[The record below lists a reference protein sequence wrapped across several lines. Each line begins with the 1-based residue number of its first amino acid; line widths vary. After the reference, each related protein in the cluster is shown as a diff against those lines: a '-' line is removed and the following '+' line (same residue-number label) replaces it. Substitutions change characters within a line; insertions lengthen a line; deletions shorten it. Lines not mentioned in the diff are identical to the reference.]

1 MTSIK
6 VKFRISTTKGHEG
19 TLFVQVIHNR
29 QVRRIK
35 INYRIRLHEWDR
47 KNYRIRTD
55 QASGERKEYLQVVEG
70 ALIRMVEQ
78 AQSSVRYL
86 EEKGSP
92 YTTDDILQV
101 YHSYMAGRLFRFMQQ
116 TIEYLRHI
124 GKTRTSETYTCALN
138 SFMRFRKGM
147 DISLYEMDSDLILA
161 YEAWLK
167 EQGVCMNT
175 VSFYMRILRAVYNRG
190 VEKGITPQR
199 YPFKHVYTGIEKTLK
214 RAVTLKTI
222 KQVKQADLSL
232 FPALDYARDLFMLS
246 FYTRG
251 MSFVDMA
258 YLKKADLD
266 NGILSYRRK
275 KTGQQLFIRWEEC
288 MQEIVDKY
296 PSMSASPY
304 LLPIIRKPGDN
315 PRRQYRNAILSVNKN
330 LKSLSKMMGLS
341 TVLTTYVA
349 RHSWASIAKSKNI
362 PLSVISEGMGHDS
375 EMTTQIYLASLDTAI
390 VDRANSLI
398 LKGL

>member
-1 MTSIK
+1 MERALSLLKRRGTSYTADD
-6 VKFRISTTKGHEG
+6 VVSTFLRPTYEG
-19 TLFVQVIHNR
+19 SLFSFMQSTIE
-29 QVRRIK
+29 
-35 INYRIRLHEWDR
+35 RL
-47 KNYRIRTD
+47 KSLGKIRT
-55 QASGERKEYLQVVEG
+55 A
-70 ALIRMVEQ
+70 
-78 AQSSVRYL
+78 
-86 EEKGSP
+86 
-92 YTTDDILQV
+92 
-101 YHSYMAGRLFRFMQQ
+101 
-116 TIEYLRHI
+116 
-124 GKTRTSETYTCALN
+124 ETYTCTLN
-138 SFMRFRKGM
+138 SFMCFRKNTN
-147 DISLYEMDSDLILA
+147 ISLDEMDAELMLT

-167 EQGVCMNT
+167 KREVCMNT

-190 VEKGITPQR
+190 VEKEITPQR

-232 FPALDYARDLFMLS
+232 FPTLDYARDMFMLS

-258 YLKKADLD
+258 YLKKADLN

-296 PSMSASPY
+296 PCISASPY
-304 LLPIIRKPGDN
+304 LLPIIKKPGDN
-315 PRRQYRNAILSVNKN
+315 PRKQYRNAILSVNKN

-375 EMTTQIYLASLDTAI
+375 EMTTQIYLASLDTTI
-390 VDRANSLI
+390 VDKANSLI
-398 LKGL
+398 LKDL

>member
-1 MTSIK
+1 MASIK
-6 VKFRISTTKGHEG
+6 VKFRSSTSKGDEG
-19 TLFVQVIHNR
+19 TVFIQVIHNR
-29 QVRRIK
+29 QVRQIK
-35 INYRIRLHEWDR
+35 TSYRIHLHEWDG
-47 KNYRIRTD
+47 KNSRIRMN
-55 QASGERKEYLQVVEG
+55 QASGERIEYLRVVEE
-70 ALIRMVEQ
+70 ALIRMAGEV
-78 AQSSVRYL
+78 QSSVRYL
-86 EEKGSP
+86 TGKGIP
-92 YTTDDILQV
+92 YTTDDILQA
-101 YHSYMAGRLFRFMQQ
+101 YHSYTARCLFHFMGQ
-116 TIEYLRHI
+116 TIEYLKYI
-124 GKTRTSETYTCALN
+124 GRTRTSETYTCTLN
-138 SFMRFRKGM
+138 SFMRFQKDV
-147 DISLYEMDSDLILA
+147 DISLDGMDSDLMMA

-167 EQGVCMNT
+167 GQGVSMNT
-175 VSFYMRILRAVYNRG
+175 VSFYMRVLRAVYNRG

-199 YPFKHVYTGIEKTLK
+199 YPFKQVYTGIEKTIK

-222 KQVKQADLSL
+222 KQVKQADLFMHPS
-232 FPALDYARDLFMLS
+232 LDYARDMFMLS

-258 YLKKADLD
+258 YLKKTDLN

-275 KTGQQLFIRWEEC
+275 KTRQQLFIRWEEC

-296 PSMSASPY
+296 PSITASAY
-304 LLPIIRKPGDN
+304 LFPIIKKPGEN

-330 LKSLSKMMGLS
+330 LKRLSLMMGLP

-390 VDRANSLI
+390 VDKANSLI
-398 LKGL
+398 LKDL